1 MLKDNTTY
9 NQYDN
14 EVMVRTNGDEIHII
28 CNTDSQMDKVVEKM
42 TTDNCKLAGYE
53 EWDDDSDKK
62 YILTFMVCDIEGVII
77 EPELN

>member
-1 MLKDNTTY
+1 MRDNVVY
-9 NQYDN
+9 NRTDN

-28 CNTDSQMDKVVEKM
+28 CNTESQMDKVVQKM

-53 EWDDDSDKK
+53 EWDEGKDKK
-62 YILTFMVCDIEGVII
+62 WILMFLLGPEGYVI

>member
-1 MLKDNTTY
+1 MLKDNVVY
-9 NQYDN
+9 NRPDN

-28 CNTDSQMDKVVEKM
+28 CNTESQMDTVVKKM

-53 EWDDDSDKK
+53 EWDDDIDKK
-62 YILTFMVCDIEGVII
+62 FILTFLIGPVDCII

>member
-1 MLKDNTTY
+1 MRDNVVY
-9 NQYDN
+9 NKIDN

-28 CNTDSQMDKVVEKM
+28 CNTESQMDKVVKKM
-42 TTDNCKLAGYE
+42 TTDTCKLAAYE

-62 YILTFMVCDIEGVII
+62 YILTFIVCDIEGAII

>member
-1 MLKDNTTY
+1 MRDNVVY
-9 NQYDN
+9 NTVDN

-28 CNTDSQMDKVVEKM
+28 CNTESQMDTVVKKM
-42 TTDNCKLAGYE
+42 TTDTCKLAAYE

-62 YILTFMVCDIEGVII
+62 YILTFIVCDIEGAVI

>member
-1 MLKDNTTY
+1 MRNTVVY
-9 NQYDN
+9 NQSDN

-28 CNTDSQMDKVVEKM
+28 CNTESQMDTVVQKM

-53 EWDDDSDKK
+53 EWDDDSDRK
-62 YILTFMVCDIEGVII
+62 YILTFIVCDIEGAII